1 MMEEIADEE
10 RRVKER
16 QKKTKSS
23 QSSICEGSEIIED
36 DDYDN
41 YDNMVSKLLLTLLH
55 FGLLR
60 RLTC

>member
-1 MMEEIADEE
+1 MMEEIADKE
-10 RRVKER
+10 RRVEER

-23 QSSICEGSEIIED
+23 QFSICEGSEIIED

>member
-1 MMEEIADEE
+1 MEEIADEE
-10 RRVKER
+10 RRVEER

>member
-10 RRVKER
+10 RRVEER

-55 FGLLR
+55 FGLL
-60 RLTC
+60 

>member
-10 RRVKER
+10 RRVEER

>member
-10 RRVKER
+10 RRVEER

-23 QSSICEGSEIIED
+23 QSSICEGSKIIED

-60 RLTC
+60 RLTR

>member
-10 RRVKER
+10 RRVEER
-16 QKKTKSS
+16 QKKTKSL

-60 RLTC
+60 RLTR

>member
-10 RRVKER
+10 RRVEER

-60 RLTC
+60 RLTR

>member
-10 RRVKER
+10 RWVEER

>member
-10 RRVKER
+10 RRVEER

-55 FGLLR
+55 FELLR
-60 RLTC
+60 RLTY

>member
-1 MMEEIADEE
+1 MEEIADEE
-10 RRVKER
+10 RRVEER

-60 RLTC
+60 RLTR